1 METMEESPIMNNE
14 IFTCLADKYELTDQQ
29 RKVFFLRL
37 GEEKNYQQIA
47 EELRTSINAC
57 QKCMEEVY
65 KKFGIPGNTRGKER
79 RLRKKIESIIA
90 PIESGSSSDFL
101 SETDKDYIAV
111 ADQYELT
118 DQQREVFFFA
128 LLRKKII
135 NK

>member
-57 QKCMEEVY
+57 QKCD
-65 KKFGIPGNTRGKER
+65 GRS
-79 RLRKKIESIIA
+79 L
-90 PIESGSSSDFL
+90 
-101 SETDKDYIAV
+101 
-111 ADQYELT
+111 
-118 DQQREVFFFA
+118 
-128 LLRKKII
+128 
-135 NK
+135 

>member
-1 METMEESPIMNNE
+1 
-14 IFTCLADKYELTDQQ
+14 
-29 RKVFFLRL
+29 
-37 GEEKNYQQIA
+37 
-47 EELRTSINAC
+47 
-57 QKCMEEVY
+57 MEEVY